1 MAAIPHVVIIGGGF
15 GGLRAA
21 RDLRRAPVR
30 VTLIDR
36 RNHHLFQPLLYEVAT
51 ANLNPS
57 DIATPLR
64 KILRRQRNC
73 TVLLG
78 DVMAI
83 DPDARLVILADE
95 TIPYDYLIVATGATH
110 SYFGHDEWEALAPG
124 LKSIEDALEIRRR
137 VLLAFEAAERED
149 DPALRD
155 EWLTF
160 VIVGGGPTGVELA
173 GTLAE
178 ISGRT
183 LTRGDFRRC
192 DPAAARL
199 ILLEGLPRILPTYDP
214 VLSAKATRRLLERG
228 VEVRTKAL
236 VTGVAPGRVLVGDE
250 AIHTRTI
257 LWSAGV
263 RASPLARSLA
273 VPLDRAGRVRV
284 RPPLTIADHD
294 EVFVIG
300 DLAAA
305 VSDDGRPVPG
315 VAPAAIQMGRHAART
330 IRRALD
336 GKPPEPFHY
345 ADKGRLATI
354 GRSAAVAQ
362 IGRLKVDGLVAWL
375 LWLFVHILFL
385 IGFRNR
391 VAVLTEWAIAY
402 FTSDRGARLITNEPH
417 PLRLRGVSAEELAEE
432 EEGAAPPEEPRPEL
446 Q

>member
-21 RDLRRAPVR
+21 RGLRRAPVR

-95 TIPYDYLIVATGATH
+95 TIPYDYLVVATGATH
-110 SYFGHDEWEALAPG
+110 SYFGHDEWAALAPG

-214 VLSAKATRRLLERG
+214 VLSAKATKRLLERG
-228 VEVRTKAL
+228 VEVRTKTL

-250 AIHTRTI
+250 VIHTRTI

-273 VPLDRAGRVRV
+273 VPLDRAGRARV

-294 EVFVIG
+294 EIFVIG

-315 VAPAAIQMGRHAART
+315 VAAAAIQMGRHAART

-345 ADKGRLATI
+345 ADKGLLATI

-362 IGRLKVDGLVAWL
+362 IGRLKVDGLFAWL

-417 PLRLRGVSAEELAEE
+417 PLRLRGVSAEDFAV

-446 Q
+446 H